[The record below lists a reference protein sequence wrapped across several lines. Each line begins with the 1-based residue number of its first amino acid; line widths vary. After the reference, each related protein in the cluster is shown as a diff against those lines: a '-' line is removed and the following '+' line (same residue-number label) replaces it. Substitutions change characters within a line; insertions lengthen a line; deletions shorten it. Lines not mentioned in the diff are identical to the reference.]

1 MRVATFNVLS
11 GRTPGEDRVD
21 AGRFAAAVAS
31 LDADLL
37 ALQEVDRRQ
46 PRSGYVDLAA
56 VAAEAS
62 GAVAHRF
69 AAAMTGLPDGSWTP
83 ATDPMPDPRT
93 DPDRD
98 DAPAYGIALLS
109 RYPVT
114 SWRAVPLP
122 PLPVRVPYRWPGARR
137 LSWVRDE
144 QRVALVAEVA
154 APDGPL
160 RVAATH
166 LSFLRVSGT
175 RQLRRL
181 IGSAGPLD
189 LLIGD
194 LNLPP
199 GPAVRLTGMRS
210 LVAARTFPADRPRAQ
225 IDHVLAGTGRLV
237 ATGGGA
243 IALPVSDH
251 RALVVDVVGR

>member
-1 MRVATFNVLS
+1 
-11 GRTPGEDRVD
+11 
-21 AGRFAAAVAS
+21 
-31 LDADLL
+31 
-37 ALQEVDRRQ
+37 
-46 PRSGYVDLAA
+46 
-56 VAAEAS
+56 
-62 GAVAHRF
+62 
-69 AAAMTGLPDGSWTP
+69 MTGLPDGSWTP
-83 ATDPMPDPRT
+83 ATDGDPA
-93 DPDRD
+93 

-114 SWRAVPLP
+114 DWRVVPLT

-137 LSWVRDE
+137 LSWVHDE
-144 QRVALVAEVA
+144 QRVALVAKVA

-181 IGSAGPLD
+181 MAAAGPLD
-189 LLIGD
+189 LLLGD

-199 GPAVRLTGMRS
+199 TPATRLTGMRP
-210 LVAARTFPADRPRAQ
+210 LVAAPTVPVDRPRAQ

-243 IALPVSDH
+243 VALPVSDH
-251 RALVVDVVGR
+251 RALVVDVVSR